1 MSYLNP
7 MGWLKKLGPGLITGA
22 SDDDPS
28 GILTYLQAGTVL
40 GLKALWTA
48 LFTLP
53 LMYGIQEMC
62 ARIGLQTDRGL
73 MRLIKERYSRVVLYT
88 VAIVSALVITINI
101 GADLTAVGVVMEDLL
116 GGSGVW
122 WLSLIVV
129 VILIATIKLSYQKFA
144 RLLKWLTISLF
155 CYVLTVFFLQV
166 DWLAALRA
174 SITISLDWSPTS
186 IMLITA
192 ILGTTISPYLFFWQ
206 ANEEVEERDHVSA
219 GRLKKFIVTKHELK
233 LLKAD
238 VFTGMLFSNI
248 VMWFIIVGA
257 SQMSATYGIG
267 EITNFSQAA
276 LVLRPLLGTVA
287 YTAFALG
294 IIGTA
299 LLAIPVLAGSVGY
312 IVAETL
318 GWNEGMNNTYTQAR
332 GYYGVIIVAMVIGTA
347 LTLLQLD
354 PVKLLIYAA
363 VLYTLITP
371 PLIIIILHIANDRKL
386 MGVHKNSWISN
397 TLGIITLVV
406 MATAAIMYLFT

>member
-1 MSYLNP
+1 M
-7 MGWLKKLGPGLITGA
+7 
-22 SDDDPS
+22 
-28 GILTYLQAGTVL
+28 
-40 GLKALWTA
+40 
-48 LFTLP
+48 
-53 LMYGIQEMC
+53 
-62 ARIGLQTDRGL
+62 
-73 MRLIKERYSRVVLYT
+73 
-88 VAIVSALVITINI
+88 
-101 GADLTAVGVVMEDLL
+101 
-116 GGSGVW
+116 
-122 WLSLIVV
+122 
-129 VILIATIKLSYQKFA
+129 
-144 RLLKWLTISLF
+144 
-155 CYVLTVFFLQV
+155 
-166 DWLAALRA
+166 
-174 SITISLDWSPTS
+174 
-186 IMLITA
+186 
-192 ILGTTISPYLFFWQ
+192 
-206 ANEEVEERDHVSA
+206 
-219 GRLKKFIVTKHELK
+219 
-233 LLKAD
+233 
-238 VFTGMLFSNI
+238 
-248 VMWFIIVGA
+248 
-257 SQMSATYGIG
+257 
-267 EITNFSQAA
+267 
-276 LVLRPLLGTVA
+276 RPLLGTVA